1 MSRQF
6 LKVIGMALVICSTG
20 AAMAQNPAPAPAS
33 AEPFIWQPGYI
44 EPGLP
49 RPPYVPP
56 ETPQGSG
63 PHPAIMAAETI
74 GPGADFVSYYPANL
88 SQLGGKK
95 LPVLMWANGSCL
107 YVGNRTR
114 HFLQDIASHDYL
126 VLAGG
131 ELVVGDKAEEAEN
144 IDMSVN
150 LRIPNPDPP
159 PNPAGATGRGRG
171 APATAQQQLDVSN
184 TPAPNRVTHELLDK
198 GINWAI
204 AENKRAGSK
213 FFGKLDTANI
223 AVMGTSCGGG
233 VTGSFAGDPRVKT
246 LGVWN
251 SGFGTN
257 AELRAKLNQ
266 PVLNITGD
274 PRYDTA
280 FWGAIKGFE
289 AMRDNNAKSPFFN
302 AWRVNMVHM
311 NTFRQTNGGE
321 VSPIAIAWL
330 DWQLKGDQNAS
341 KMFTGPKCG
350 LCTNTHYHI
359 RRLNIN

>member
-1 MSRQF
+1 
-6 LKVIGMALVICSTG
+6 
-20 AAMAQNPAPAPAS
+20 
-33 AEPFIWQPGYI
+33 
-44 EPGLP
+44 
-49 RPPYVPP
+49 
-56 ETPQGSG
+56 
-63 PHPAIMAAETI
+63 
-74 GPGADFVSYYPANL
+74 
-88 SQLGGKK
+88 
-95 LPVLMWANGSCL
+95 MWANGSCL

-114 HFLQDIASHDYL
+114 HFLQEIASHGYF

-131 ELVVGDKAEEAEN
+131 VMVLDGGEAEN

-150 LRIPNPDPP
+150 PVLSNPDPP
-159 PNPAGATGRGRG
+159 PAAAGALARGAAGRGAAGGGAAGRG
-171 APATAQQQLDVSN
+171 APVTAQQQFDMSN
-184 TPAPNRVTHELLDK
+184 DPSRKRVTHELLDQ
-198 GINWAI
+198 GINWVI

-213 FFGKLDTANI
+213 FLGKLDTANI

-274 PRYDTA
+274 PRYDPA

-321 VSPIAIAWL
+321 VSPIAVAWL
-330 DWQLKGDQNAS
+330 DWQLKGDQTAA
-341 KMFTGPKCG
+341 KWFVGAKCG